1 MLRNLETTMLDFY
14 PPKLD
19 ELRVYTLFCEGV
31 KGLDYQG
38 SKLIQVRDKEAAK
51 IYIETDKGAYRPGD
65 LLRFRV
71 VILNENAKPMKIR
84 EPIKIQIFVSIS
96 KTVRTCEYE
105 LFPQILQDS
114 LNNPVK
120 QFKDI
125 RLHKGFYSDNFQI
138 STEPNLGNWTL
149 KLLIGGKYA
158 LEKIAEF
165 EVNKYVLP
173 KFIVHIEMDEHFAEE
188 DRYIKINA
196 YKNQYLQQICRGKSK
211 FDLKTK

>member
-84 EPIKIQIFVSIS
+84 EPIKIQIF
-96 KTVRTCEYE
+96 
-105 LFPQILQDS
+105 DS